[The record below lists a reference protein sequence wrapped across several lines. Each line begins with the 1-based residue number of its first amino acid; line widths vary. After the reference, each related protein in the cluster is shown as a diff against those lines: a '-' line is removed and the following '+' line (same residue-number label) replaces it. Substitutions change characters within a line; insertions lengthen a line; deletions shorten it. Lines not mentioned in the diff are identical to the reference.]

1 MQVKLQLKNI
11 YDVPSQSEEVVYDF
25 PFIPEIN
32 DYIYPFVS
40 NKTIK
45 YVVTHRILD
54 RIDNN
59 SMNPDSNWDV
69 TLVCKQCLE

>member
-40 NKTIK
+40 NKTK

-59 SMNPDSNWDV
+59 RMNPDSNWDV
-69 TLVCKQCLE
+69 TLVCNQCLE